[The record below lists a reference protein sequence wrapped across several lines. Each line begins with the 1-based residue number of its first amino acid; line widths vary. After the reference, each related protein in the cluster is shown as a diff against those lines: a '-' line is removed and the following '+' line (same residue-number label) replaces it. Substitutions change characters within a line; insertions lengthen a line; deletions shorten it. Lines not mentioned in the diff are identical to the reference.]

1 MYLDRDDVT
10 FEAGHAS
17 AGAPAPA
24 AAWHFAEGK
33 TGAWF
38 DEYLLLANP
47 SPQAVEADVSLASAD
62 GARLERRVSIP
73 AQSRVSLDV
82 EHVDAAVADADVTA
96 IVRGRNG
103 AMLVAER
110 ALWWGGSF
118 AEWIEAHASFGATM
132 PAARWLCAAGEVGG
146 SAAADTFVLVANG
159 AIAPR
164 EIRVTLLPEGGGA
177 VDAPFTVAAGGE
189 MVSALKAD
197 LAIPP
202 LLPSNES
209 IVEFRA
215 AFEAALDRWCERV
228 PKLDDPL
235 AVVARTGF
243 YLAYQGRDDRD
254 LQVHPLAVETADGAL
269 DALQVAGVH
278 PGGIF
283 LGKSLAL
290 DAADRAH
297 VVYNDLYAGR
307 LVYLRQI
314 GNGWQTLAEPG
325 ASYTPSLALDATGRP
340 HVAFT
345 NGDEDLVYAV
355 LGNDGWERTTIP
367 MVGHGGGHNTLL
379 LDETGA
385 AHISTMQIQ
394 QNLYYATNR
403 GGAWAAMPVAV
414 QDVVGEKH
422 ALALDTADHPH
433 LLYYHASLGQ
443 LRWAGR
449 DGGAWA
455 TSAVAE
461 VDDSPLR
468 PLELAVAFGPND
480 VAQIAYVDGAANEL
494 VFGTR
499 QGDGWLLAPITTAGS
514 NLALTVGPDNRPHLI
529 LIQDNRLAYWA
540 QQAGTWQREWISA
553 AGEALFNAFLAL
565 DDQNRPHVVYT
576 ADGVAIEAVRQG
588 AADWQMEVLPVDYMI
603 GMALGPEGSLHLLTV
618 TSRSEGSR
626 PPFTFYTLWLS
637 ERVAGEWTQRA
648 LFEDAFDLNA
658 LSTTRVLVEPDRS
671 LHVVSPY
678 SFDRLSYLRRAA
690 DGQWSSDS
698 IAGPGSS
705 FALAVGSDGQPRVSR
720 HENTDL
726 RLYTREIL
734 WLDKHMLLPVVPIK
748 SPW

>member
-1 MYLDRDDVT
+1 MKPRFVFLCLLPLLFLIVVGRQP
-10 FEAGHAS
+10 S
-17 AGAPAPA
+17 
-24 AAWHFAEGK
+24 AAWMDQAAGPPPVPLPVWHGETVVPGVDLIGQGVPGMALDPDGRPHLVYGRNHLFH
-33 TGAWF
+33 AWR
-38 DEYLLLANP
+38 
-47 SPQAVEADVSLASAD
+47 D
-62 GARLERRVSIP
+62 GA
-73 AQSRVSLDV
+73 AWQV
-82 EHVDAAVADADVTA
+82 E
-96 IVRGRNG
+96 
-103 AMLVAER
+103 
-110 ALWWGGSF
+110 S
-118 AEWIEAHASFGATM
+118 
-132 PAARWLCAAGEVGG
+132 
-146 SAAADTFVLVANG
+146 
-159 AIAPR
+159 
-164 EIRVTLLPEGGGA
+164 
-177 VDAPFTVAAGGE
+177 VAAGDVLAGPAIAIDDAGVITIVAYTAASSQRKE
-189 MVSALKAD
+189 LAVYSRAPGGAWQMARISVLWIAEYPVLALALDNNGRPHVLTTGSIAD
-197 LAIPP
+197 QTP
-202 LLPSNES
+202 LLIYAHTSAQGWVSETLELERYALGELS
-209 IVEFRA
+209 L
-215 AFEAALDRWCERV
+215 ALDS
-228 PKLDDPL
+228 DDQPVILYEIDDEIDDGLGLGKVLHL
-235 AVVARTGF
+235 ARPG
-243 YLAYQGRDDRD
+243 
-254 LQVHPLAVETADGAL
+254 ADGWTDEPIAH
-269 DALQVAGVH
+269 AEF
-278 PGGIF
+278 IT
-283 LGKSLAL
+283 GKSLAL

-307 LVYLRQI
+307 LVYLRQT
-314 GNGWQTLAEPG
+314 GNGWQTLAESG
-325 ASYTPSLALDATGRP
+325 DSYTPSLALDATGRP

-345 NGDEDLVYAV
+345 NGDEDIVYAV

-367 MVGHGGGHNTLL
+367 MVGHGGGYNTLL

-385 AHISTMQIQ
+385 AHISTMQIK

-422 ALALDTADHPH
+422 ALALDGDDRPH
-433 LLYYHASLGQ
+433 LLYYHPSAGQ
-443 LRWAGR
+443 LRWAVR
-449 DGGAWA
+449 EGGAWA

-678 SFDRLSYLRRAA
+678 SFDRLSYFRRAA

-705 FALAVGSDGQPRVSR
+705 FALVVGSDGQPRVSR
-720 HENTDL
+720 QENTDL

>member
-1 MYLDRDDVT
+1 MKPRFVFLCLLPLLFLIVVGRQP
-10 FEAGHAS
+10 S
-17 AGAPAPA
+17 
-24 AAWHFAEGK
+24 AAWMDQAAGPPPVPLPVWRGETAAPGIALTGQGVPGMALDPDGRPHLVYGFNRLFHAWHDGAAWQVETVDVAGDVGGGPVIAIDDAGVI
-33 TGAWF
+33 TIVATTAASSQRDELAVYSRAPGGAWQTARISVPWIA
-38 DEYLLLANP
+38 EYPVLALALDNNGRPHVLTTGGIADQIPLLIYAHTSAQGWVSETLELERYALG
-47 SPQAVEADVSLASAD
+47 ELSLALDSHDQPVILYEIDDEIDDGLGLGKILHLARRGAD
-62 GARLERRVSIP
+62 GWTDETI
-73 AQSRVSLDV
+73 
-82 EHVDAAVADADVTA
+82 
-96 IVRGRNG
+96 
-103 AMLVAER
+103 
-110 ALWWGGSF
+110 
-118 AEWIEAHASFGATM
+118 AHAEF
-132 PAARWLCAAGEVGG
+132 
-146 SAAADTFVLVANG
+146 
-159 AIAPR
+159 IA
-164 EIRVTLLPEGGGA
+164 
-177 VDAPFTVAAGGE
+177 
-189 MVSALKAD
+189 
-197 LAIPP
+197 
-202 LLPSNES
+202 
-209 IVEFRA
+209 
-215 AFEAALDRWCERV
+215 
-228 PKLDDPL
+228 
-235 AVVARTGF
+235 
-243 YLAYQGRDDRD
+243 
-254 LQVHPLAVETADGAL
+254 
-269 DALQVAGVH
+269 
-278 PGGIF
+278 
-283 LGKSLAL
+283 GKSLAL

-297 VVYNDLYAGR
+297 VVYNDLYASR
-307 LVYLRQI
+307 LVYLRQT
-314 GNGWQTLAEPG
+314 GNGWQTLAESG
-325 ASYTPSLALDATGRP
+325 DSYAPSLALDATGRP

-355 LGNDGWERTTIP
+355 LGNDGWEQTTIP

-379 LDETGA
+379 LDGTGA

-403 GGAWAAMPVAV
+403 GGPWAAMPVAV

-422 ALALDTADHPH
+422 ALALDTADRPH
-433 LLYYHASLGQ
+433 LLYYHQSLGQ

-540 QQAGTWQREWISA
+540 QEAGTWQREWISA

-576 ADGVAIEAVRQG
+576 AEGEAIEAVRQG
-588 AADWQMEVLPVDYMI
+588 QDDWQMEALPVDYMI

-648 LFEDAFDLNA
+648 LFEDAYDLNA
-658 LSTTRVLVEPDRS
+658 LSTTRLLVEPDRT
-671 LHVVSPY
+671 LHVVSPH
-678 SFDRLSYLRRAA
+678 SFDLLRYLRREA

-698 IAGPGSS
+698 IAGPGGS

-734 WLDKHMLLPVVPIK
+734 SLDKHMLLPVVPIK